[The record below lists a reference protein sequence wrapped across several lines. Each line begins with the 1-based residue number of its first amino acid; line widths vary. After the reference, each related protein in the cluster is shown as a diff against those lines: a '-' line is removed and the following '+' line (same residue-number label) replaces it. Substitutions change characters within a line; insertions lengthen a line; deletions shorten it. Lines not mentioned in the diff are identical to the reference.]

1 MRFVKSILNWKKKVI
16 VGACEN
22 CGREIEVPISNIIV
36 TSRLPY
42 DLKDVIQCECG
53 EYHNLIVDSKDHRPI
68 TSPPAI
74 SRSDHADDDV
84 LRCPRCQ
91 STQLHVGDK
100 GFSVGKAA
108 VGHLLVAGVG
118 LIGGFIGSKKIMITC
133 LKCGYKW
140 QAGKR

>member
-53 EYHNLIVDSKDHRPI
+53 EYHNLIVDKDKTQTKHIPHNKPDYAANETI
-68 TSPPAI
+68 K
-74 SRSDHADDDV
+74 
-84 LRCPRCQ
+84 CPRCR
-91 STQLHVGDK
+91 STQLHAGDK
-100 GFSVGKAA
+100 GFSLGKAA
-108 VGHLLVAGVG
+108 AGGVLLGPVG
-118 LIGGFIGSKKIMITC
+118 LLGGLIGSKKVMITC

>member
-1 MRFVKSILNWKKKVI
+1 MRFVKSILNRKKKVI

-36 TSRLPY
+36 TSRLPC
-42 DLKDVIQCECG
+42 DLKDVIKCECG
-53 EYHNLIVDSKDHRPI
+53 EYHNLIVDSKEHRPI
-68 TSPPAI
+68 TTSTPPIAQ
-74 SRSDHADDDV
+74 SNHSENV
-84 LRCPRCQ
+84 LKCPRCQ

>member
-1 MRFVKSILNWKKKVI
+1 MQLVRRVVTRKKEAI
-16 VGACEN
+16 IARCEK
-22 CGREIEVPISNIIV
+22 CKREIEIPYSNTINPHMPSI
-36 TSRLPY
+36 
-42 DLKDVIQCECG
+42 DLKSVVKCECG

>member
-1 MRFVKSILNWKKKVI
+1 MRLVKRILNRRKQVI
-16 VGACEN
+16 IGQCEM
-22 CGREIEVPISNIIV
+22 CGRMAEI
-36 TSRLPY
+36 PY
-42 DLKDVIQCECG
+42 SDTINPHMATIDLKGVIRCECG
-53 EYHNLIVDSKDHRPI
+53 EYHNLIVDSTDHRPI